1 MTREVIVVIGA
12 GGIGI
17 AIARRQGFGRTVLLA
32 DRNDQTLAGAAQA
45 MKDAGYALQT
55 QRVDVSD
62 RASVKAL
69 AGQAA
74 ALGSVVSSPR

>member
-1 MTREVIVVIGA
+1 MTREVIVAIGA
-12 GGIGI
+12 GGIG
-17 AIARRQGFGRTVLLA
+17 IARRQGFGRTVLLA

-55 QRVDVSD
+55 QRVDVTD

-74 ALGSVVSSPR
+74 ALGSVSSPR

>member
-12 GGIGI
+12 SGI

-32 DRNDQTLAGAAQA
+32 DRNGQTLAGAAQA
-45 MKDAGYALQT
+45 MKDAGYVLQT
-55 QRVDVSD
+55 QRVDVAD

-74 ALGSVVSSPR
+74 ALGTVVSSAR